1 MSRSSAGCS
10 PTDWYST
17 LVGVLKSL
25 VAEMVVVRD
34 QEGRISL
41 NAVSAFE
48 QQFDAFWRR
57 EWPFDSASTSRSTP
71 PLEYWHQLKSH
82 KFSRVL
88 GFLAVK
94 IFSITINSMVD
105 ERTNSMLTWFNSPYR
120 GRQTA
125 TTMESMVMVGQWY
138 RSHEAGED
146 GIQHKKKKE
155 RKRPGV
161 KFHDLDKTYLKSVQS
176 RPHPMRTVDDS
187 DSSDDESD
195 LSDDNSDADDDE
207 DEPGPRTRG
216 RRARVILPA
225 ENITIDAPGINLSS
239 PGLLAMITAD
249 GATSESPPTVTVSV
263 ALTPVVVESSRVD
276 TTNIAI
282 SKLYSWTSSTSSSS
296 PDTLCI
302 WELFTDLTLIEQARA
317 LCGSVEP
324 EDTECGQQKFGKL
337 NGIQGTPS
345 PSVVQ
350 LTSVTDR
357 TTTLNQPASLKHV
370 WGHNP

>member
-1 MSRSSAGCS
+1 MKPELERAFKKRAAKGAAF
-10 PTDWYST
+10 T
-17 LVGVLKSL
+17 LDVFPWDLDG
-25 VAEMVVVRD
+25 AA
-34 QEGRISL
+34 
-41 NAVSAFE
+41 AVSAFE

-82 KFSRVL
+82 KFSCVL

-176 RPHPMRTVDDS
+176 RPHPTRTVDDS

-216 RRARVILPA
+216 RCARVILPA

-276 TTNIAI
+276 TTVDWA
-282 SKLYSWTSSTSSSS
+282 
-296 PDTLCI
+296 
-302 WELFTDLTLIEQARA
+302 A
-317 LCGSVEP
+317 LG
-324 EDTECGQQKFGKL
+324 L
-337 NGIQGTPS
+337 
-345 PSVVQ
+345 
-350 LTSVTDR
+350 
-357 TTTLNQPASLKHV
+357 SL
-370 WGHNP
+370 